1 MPPMRTY
8 VLQQSMRLPLL
19 EIEDGYRMFIWV
31 GPHGDLVQ
39 TSDSRVYF
47 VIFRYMT
54 AGVAVF
60 P

>member
-1 MPPMRTY
+1 
-8 VLQQSMRLPLL
+8 MRLPLL

-47 VIFRYMT
+47 VILRYMT
-54 AGVAVF
+54 AGVAAF